1 MTGPRSEPA
10 SKGAASRC
18 RGRRRREYERRA
30 SWVRPLRRAHRA
42 LIASSRLVISTL
54 YAVRASKQCVEQ
66 QPIRTSRRLQSASA
80 LLIDASARLVRAA
93 EALRETNQCIGRH
106 PDDED
111 AADVPQMVVE
121 TTESWAFLA
130 EWINE
135 VSDNVFAF
143 QSDVLH
149 GLATGTLVAEPEDD
163 KKERR
168 PRIILAPRPV
178 PVRAFLAARQPRVAD
193 RIASLLSRRR
203 RTPRPAAVT
212 VPRRSHTGRAP
223 PLSSTCL
230 L

>member
-1 MTGPRSEPA
+1 M
-10 SKGAASRC
+10 
-18 RGRRRREYERRA
+18 
-30 SWVRPLRRAHRA
+30 
-42 LIASSRLVISTL
+42 IISTL
-54 YAVRASKQCVEQ
+54 YAVRASKRCVEQ
-66 QPIRTSRRLQSASA
+66 EPIRTSRRLHAASA

-93 EALRETNQCIGRH
+93 QALGETNQCIGRH

-111 AADVPQMVVE
+111 AAYVPQMLVE

-130 EWINE
+130 EWITE

-149 GLATGTLVAEPEDD
+149 GLATGTLVAEPEGD

-193 RIASLLSRRR
+193 RIASILSRRR

-223 PLSSTCL
+223 PLSSICL